1 MTKPAELVLI
11 RGLTGS
17 GKTTLAKKKKKFTG
31 YDHHEAEYVD
41 SRE

>member
-1 MTKPAELVLI
+1 MTQPVELVLI
-11 RGLTGS
+11 LGLTGS
-17 GKTTLAKKKKKFTG
+17 GKTTLAKEFTG